1 MAIGTVVIVGVG
13 LIGGSFAL
21 ALRKAGFQGRL
32 VGVSSPRA
40 VEAALARGAID
51 EARTL
56 EEALP
61 AADLVYLAQP
71 IDRILQTIER
81 IDPLV
86 RETALVTDAGST
98 KARIAEAGASHIRRA
113 QFLGGHPMA
122 GKETRGVEE
131 AEAGLFAGCTYVLTP
146 AGPEDMETP
155 AAAEFL
161 EWIRRIG
168 GVPVFMEPAEH
179 DRVVSWT
186 SHLPQLA
193 STALAGAVAGGIDIA
208 SYGQVAGPGIRDMTR
223 LALSS
228 FDIWRDILDTNR
240 PEIERALDAYIAE
253 LLKVRSKVAAA
264 GLATEFEAGSQFAA
278 RLRRTREEKS

>member
-13 LIGGSFAL
+13 LIGGSSAL
-21 ALRKAGFQGRL
+21 ALRKAGFAGRIL
-32 VGVSSPRA
+32 GVSSPRA
-40 VEAALARGAID
+40 VEAALARGVID
-51 EARTL
+51 EARPL
-56 EEALP
+56 EAALP

-71 IDRILQTIER
+71 IDRILQTIAM
-81 IDPLV
+81 IDPLL
-86 RETALVTDAGST
+86 REGALVTDAGST
-98 KARIAEAGASHIRRA
+98 KARIAEAGARSIRRGR
-113 QFLGGHPMA
+113 FLGGHPMA

-131 AEAGLFAGCTYVLTP
+131 AEAGLFAGRTYVLTP
-146 AGPEDMETP
+146 QGPQDMETP

-168 GVPVFMEPAEH
+168 GVPVFLEPAEH

-193 STALAGAVAGGIDIA
+193 STALAGAVAGGIDIL
-208 SYGQVAGPGIRDMTR
+208 SYGRVAGPGIRDMTR

-228 FDIWRDILDTNR
+228 FDIWRDILETNR

-253 LLKVRSKVAAA
+253 LLKVRSKVAET
-264 GLATEFEAGSQFAA
+264 GLAGEFEAGAEFAA
-278 RLRRTREEKS
+278 RLRRSQEENV